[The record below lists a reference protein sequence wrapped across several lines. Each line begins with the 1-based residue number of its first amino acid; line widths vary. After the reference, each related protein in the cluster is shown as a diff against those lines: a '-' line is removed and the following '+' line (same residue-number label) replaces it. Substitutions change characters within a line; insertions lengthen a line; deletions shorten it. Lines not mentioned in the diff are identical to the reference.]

1 MRVTR
6 HPGRRPRLRP
16 RDRGV
21 GPRARGHDER
31 GFTMVTVIAVM
42 LCVTL
47 LSIAALAAAQG
58 DLQPGSHDRSRKVAY
73 AAAEAG
79 VQNYLFRLSQNADYW
94 SKCTTGALPNA
105 VNDPWNG
112 VSPAADPRMWLAIPG
127 SKARY
132 AIELLPANGATACTT
147 ANPDGTMIDSASGTF
162 KIRSTGQDAGTGVK
176 RSIIATFRRQSL
188 LDFLYLTDKET
199 RSPGLYGMNVP
210 SRATREKGGARRDI
224 ITWAREDCDRYHGN
238 DPALGNRDTPLYD
251 GEYQEAGG
259 SWNADIAIHCNSPE
273 FKSGDV
279 VAGPMHTNDEI
290 LIACGSPSPKFGD

>member
-16 RDRGV
+16 RDGGV

-112 VSPAADPRMWLAIPG
+112 VSPAADPRMWLAIPR

-132 AIELLPANGATACTT
+132 AIELLPANGATASRPTGRGHRGQ
-147 ANPDGTMIDSASGTF
+147 ALDHRDVQASEPARLPVPHRQG
-162 KIRSTGQDAGTGVK
+162 DA
-176 RSIIATFRRQSL
+176 Q
-188 LDFLYLTDKET
+188 
-199 RSPGLYGMNVP
+199 PGPL
-210 SRATREKGGARRDI
+210 RDE
-224 ITWAREDCDRYHGN
+224 RPE
-238 DPALGNRDTPLYD
+238 PRD
-251 GEYQEAGG
+251 A
-259 SWNADIAIHCNSPE
+259 
-273 FKSGDV
+273 
-279 VAGPMHTNDEI
+279 
-290 LIACGSPSPKFGD
+290 